1 MMGTMWWI
9 VAIGVALPL
18 VLAFMAGNCVETT
31 RAKKLLSKVAI
42 ERRNIEIRRREIEAG
57 WDELE
62 AGWDELEAE
71 KRTFAAGGPTT
82 AVGRRR
88 WVNLG

>member
-1 MMGTMWWI
+1 MIGIMWWI

-42 ERRNIEIRRREIEAG
+42 ERRNIEIRRRELQAG

-62 AGWDELEAE
+62 ARWDELEAE
-71 KRTFAAGGPTT
+71 KADIR
-82 AVGRRR
+82 GRRSDHR
-88 WVNLG
+88 RQAATFG